1 MLEIYCLQIQLYSQ
15 RRDNKKLKEL
25 YNKAM
30 AVKDN
35 VPHPKTLALIYEC
48 GGKMHMSDR
57 EFEDANTAFFCAFKS
72 FDEAGDM
79 NRLRALKYTVL
90 ATMLCASEISPFDS
104 QEARPYKD
112 DPEIKVM
119 TNLVAAFQNNE
130 IKKFE
135 R

>member
-1 MLEIYCLQIQLYSQ
+1 
-15 RRDNKKLKEL
+15 
-25 YNKAM
+25 
-30 AVKDN
+30 
-35 VPHPKTLALIYEC
+35 
-48 GGKMHMSDR
+48 MHMSDR
-57 EFEDANTAFFCAFKS
+57 EFEEANTAFFCAFKS

-79 NRLRALKYTVL
+79 NRLRVLKYTAL
-90 ATMLCASEISPFDS
+90 ATMLGSSSSEKISLFDLPIFF
-104 QEARPYKD
+104 PYKD